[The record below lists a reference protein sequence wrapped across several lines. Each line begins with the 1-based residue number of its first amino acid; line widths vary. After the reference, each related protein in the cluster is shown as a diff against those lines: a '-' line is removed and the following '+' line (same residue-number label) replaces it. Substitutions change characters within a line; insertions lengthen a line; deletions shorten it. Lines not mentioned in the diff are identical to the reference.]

1 MYEITPDRR
10 VTGGVRIDAH
20 KEASTLKPI
29 KRGFIP
35 SQLILGLQQHQGSAA
50 TPIVKPGD
58 RVLKG
63 QLLARSA
70 TLRSANLHAST
81 SGHVRTIEERLI
93 PAAHEVHR
101 SMCIVIE
108 TDGRDE
114 APPAKE
120 QAAWP
125 SDPVQRLERIRDG
138 GIVGLGGAVFPT
150 ASKLALAMSCKA
162 LIVNGVECE
171 PYISCDDMLMRE
183 SPREIIEG
191 ALLLRDMLGAPECI
205 IAVEEDKS
213 LAIEALTRAAGDFDN
228 EKLKLAEIPTIYPSG
243 GERQLIELLLG
254 HEVPSTQYPSMTGYV
269 CQNVGT
275 VFALLNW
282 VRNGEPLIKR
292 IVTVTGNGVVEPSNI
307 ETLIGTPI
315 AELIEFSGGYRE
327 DVNRLVLGGSMMGYS
342 LPSDELPITKASNC
356 IIAALDMELRRDY
369 SEWPCIRC
377 GDCGTACPARLL
389 PQELLRAA
397 RSRNHPML
405 SDLGLDDCIECGC
418 CDVVCPSHIPLTEE
432 FRRAKSLHARYERQ
446 LMFSADSEQRF
457 QRREQRQRDETD
469 RSRHLQD
476 GLKQELEQDEKARSK
491 AIADAVARA
500 KDKRDK
506 RQDPGDQ

>member
-1 MYEITPDRR
+1 MYEVTPDRR

-20 KEASTLKPI
+20 KDKSTERPI

-50 TPIVKPGD
+50 TPVVRPGE

-70 TLRSANLHAST
+70 SLRSANVHAST
-81 SGHVRTIEERLI
+81 SGTVRSIENRLI
-93 PAAHEVHR
+93 PAAHEIHR
-101 SMCIVIE
+101 SQCIVID
-108 TDGRDE
+108 TDGVDE
-114 APPAKE
+114 AI
-120 QAAWP
+120 QAQSRAPWP
-125 SDPVQRLERIRDG
+125 KDPLERLERIRDG

-150 ASKLALAMSCKA
+150 ASKLAIETNCKA
-162 LIVNGVECE
+162 LIVNAVECE

-191 ALLLRDMLGAPECI
+191 ALLLRDVLGAPECI
-205 IAVEEDKS
+205 IAIEEDKS
-213 LAIEALTRAAGDFDN
+213 KAIAALTEAAREVEHGS
-228 EKLKLAEIPTIYPSG
+228 LKLAEIPTIYPSG

-254 HEVPSTQYPSMTGYV
+254 HEVPSTQYPSMTGYI

-275 VFALLNW
+275 VFALRALI
-282 VRNGEPLIKR
+282 VNGEPLIKR
-292 IVTVTGNGVVEPSNI
+292 IVTVTGNGVVEPCNV

-315 AELIEFSGGYRE
+315 AELIEFCGGYRE
-327 DVNRLVLGGSMMGYS
+327 GVNRLVLGGSMMGYA
-342 LPSDELPITKASNC
+342 LPGDELPITKASNC
-356 IIAALDMELRRDY
+356 LIAAVDVELRRDY

-397 RSRNHPML
+397 RSRNHAML
-405 SDLGLDDCIECGC
+405 SDLGLEDCIECGC

-432 FRRAKSLHARYERQ
+432 FRNAKSLHARYERQ
-446 LMFSADSEQRF
+446 QVLSAESDQRF
-457 QRREQRQRDETD
+457 QRREQRQRSETD
-469 RSRHLQD
+469 RSQHLQED
-476 GLKQELEQDEKARSK
+476 LKQELAQDGDSASK
-491 AIADAVARA
+491 AIAAAVERA
-500 KDKRDK
+500 KNKRAK
-506 RQDPGDQ
+506 KQDRSEQ